1 MIWFIDIMQKRND
14 RIYLGFPLGDFKNS
28 DLLRFLKY
36 TTSTKFEFT
45 ECMLVTVIFWTKID
59 ATFLKSILSSRF
71 L

>member
-45 ECMLVTVIFWTKID
+45 ECMLVTVIF
-59 ATFLKSILSSRF
+59 
-71 L
+71 